1 MTKAKGPA
9 LVRVTYRSSLK
20 DGREVAMSLVL
31 PPEAATVA
39 DAWRRLTAVH
49 GWVDPLALEIE
60 IWELLCTGVT
70 AGPSEACAGPSEAR
84 GPTRSAHTSAPASAR
99 GNRWSDRTCTAW
111 LPRLRAARK
120 RRRPA

>member
-31 PPEAATVA
+31 PPEGATVA

-60 IWELLCTGVT
+60 TREVPRTGVA
-70 AGPSEACAGPSEAR
+70 AGPTEVCAVPSEAR
-84 GPTRSAHTSAPASAR
+84 GPTRLALTSPSASSR
-99 GNRWSDRTCTAW
+99 GSRWSGRTCAAW
-111 LPRLRAARK
+111 GPRLRAART

>member
-1 MTKAKGPA
+1 MTKATGSA
-9 LVRVTYRSSLK
+9 LVRVKYRSSLK

-60 IWELLCTGVT
+60 TWETPCTGV
-70 AGPSEACAGPSEAR
+70 ASGPSGVRAGPSEAR
-84 GPTRSAHTSAPASAR
+84 GPARSVLTSPAASSR
-99 GNRWSDRTCTAW
+99 GNRWLGRTWATW
-111 LPRLRAARK
+111 VPRLRGARN